1 MVFKFF
7 HISGS
12 FTGSAVYLVTRT
24 SQQSKL
30 DSEVKLSLQSTPPS
44 PGNTRKAC
52 KQRLTAATVE

>member
-24 SQQSKL
+24 SQRSKL
-30 DSEVKLSLQSTPPS
+30 DSEVKLSLQSIPHP
-44 PGNTRKAC
+44 C